1 MAANKGKKQFQGKGQ
16 RFRGD
21 MWLDQKVSA
30 RTLHALQ
37 SSGVKFPE
45 GINPRKTKEFKNVF
59 YATVDG
65 RAGQS
70 EPLLCRDAAKEAAKG
85 DAIIKKLP
93 AAKKVKL
100 ENETAIRDAKKAYDE
115 LPEDSKALVTPSN
128 VTKLEDC
135 IAALEQVK
143 RENEELR
150 KENLFLKKAAAFFA
164 KEID

>member
-1 MAANKGKKQFQGKGQ
+1 MAKNKGKKQFQGKGQ

-70 EPLLCRDAAKEAAKG
+70 EPLL
-85 DAIIKKLP
+85 
-93 AAKKVKL
+93 
-100 ENETAIRDAKKAYDE
+100 
-115 LPEDSKALVTPSN
+115 
-128 VTKLEDC
+128 
-135 IAALEQVK
+135 
-143 RENEELR
+143 
-150 KENLFLKKAAAFFA
+150 
-164 KEID
+164 